1 MLDMGD
7 KDTQLEHM
15 ESSIITRISEKDA
28 DSDRRVIKWHQC
40 HILVQNDYE
49 LTDYS
54 FNLHTSMNFWTALW
68 YWVPCKNNVHIKLML
83 KSQLPTPSTLV
94 SHHIDSS
101 DKFKVIFQW
110 KEPDIRT
117 YFLTHAT
124 SETLDPDL
132 MIRSRGFLAIYVK
145 DTAKDESFSFRMVPE
160 KSRKKIATLNL
171 RKEKARD
178 NHLSQ
183 D

>member
-54 FNLHTSMNFWTALW
+54 FNLHTSMNFWTAL
-68 YWVPCKNNVHIKLML
+68 
-83 KSQLPTPSTLV
+83 
-94 SHHIDSS
+94 
-101 DKFKVIFQW
+101 
-110 KEPDIRT
+110 
-117 YFLTHAT
+117 
-124 SETLDPDL
+124 
-132 MIRSRGFLAIYVK
+132 
-145 DTAKDESFSFRMVPE
+145 
-160 KSRKKIATLNL
+160 
-171 RKEKARD
+171 
-178 NHLSQ
+178 
-183 D
+183 